1 MLLFNKNKKRKRPE
15 RLNMQQKEWIREQ
28 IKSEPNIT
36 EKKFSVTFLRKIQGF
51 FNMAKV

>member
-36 EKKFSVTFLRKIQGF
+36 EKNLALLFYEKFKVF